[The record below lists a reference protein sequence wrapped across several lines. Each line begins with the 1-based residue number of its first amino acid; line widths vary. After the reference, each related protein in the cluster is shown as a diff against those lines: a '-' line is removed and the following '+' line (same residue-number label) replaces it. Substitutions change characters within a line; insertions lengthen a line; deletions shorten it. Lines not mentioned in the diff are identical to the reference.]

1 MNIPKQLMIGS
12 VPYDVEVVKGWIDE
26 RENGEVRIAEVTYH
40 QQYIKISDNV
50 TKHEGK
56 MKNVLHEAIHAML
69 YEYGFDRLNKEA
81 NVNALTTVF
90 FDFIKNNIRGG
101 VSSFV
106 GVRDY
111 VEIKPVLKT
120 NVEFYDSDV
129 KPAALKLEKKPD
141 TLSFI
146 NTAAELL
153 KTVEKHKPKVD
164 VSALAT
170 VMAQV
175 DVHKIPDLSVTH
187 KEIRESIANITN
199 DKQTRKL
206 PIIDE
211 NRSSFP
217 MEDVVKITKKK
228 DDLGAPDQAEKKEEA
243 DPIHWKTGIKYDEE
257 GNPRYRTRYEC
268 CMCGNRGNQYE
279 YKDNKFTKCHKCNA
293 KLKIVQATK
302 KGFPGRDTF
311 GNFFVANDEYSVIL
325 DGE

>member
-1 MNIPKQLMIGS
+1 MSIPKQLMIGS

-26 RENGEVRIAEVTYH
+26 KENGEVRIAEVTYH
-40 QQYIKISDNV
+40 EQQIKISDNV
-50 TKHEGK
+50 AKHEGQ

-69 YEYGFDRLNKEA
+69 YEYGLDRLNKEV

-101 VSSFV
+101 ISSFV
-106 GVRDY
+106 GY
-111 VEIKPVLKT
+111 QYLLLKCPEKT
-120 NVEFYDSDV
+120 NVEFYDSDTD
-129 KPAALKLEKKPD
+129 PATLRFKKETD
-141 TLSFI
+141 EFSFI
-146 NTAAELL
+146 NTAAEL
-153 KTVEKHKPKVD
+153 VETINQHPPEVD
-164 VSALAT
+164 VSALGVA
-170 VMAQV
+170 MAKAE
-175 DVHKIPDLSVTH
+175 VHKAVDLGVAH
-187 KEIRESIANITN
+187 EQIQESAVKMTT

-206 PIIDE
+206 PIVDV

-217 MEDVVKITKKK
+217 VEEIAKIT
-228 DDLGAPDQAEKKEEA
+228 KKEEA

-279 YKDNKFTKCHKCNA
+279 YKENKFTKCHKCNA

-302 KGFPGRDTF
+302 NGFPERDAF
-311 GNFFVANDEYSVIL
+311 GNFYVANEEYSVIL

>member
-12 VPYDVEVVKGWIDE
+12 VPYDVEVVKGWLEE

-40 QQYIKISDNV
+40 EQQIKISDNV
-50 TKHEGK
+50 AKHEGQ

-69 YEYGFDRLNKEA
+69 YEYGLDRLNKEA

-101 VSSFV
+101 ISSFV
-106 GVRDY
+106 GHAY
-111 VEIKPVLKT
+111 LVLT
-120 NVEFYDSDV
+120 S
-129 KPAALKLEKKPD
+129 PEKQVAKEEQHGF
-141 TLSFI
+141 SFI
-146 NTAAELL
+146 NTAAELVKVINQHPL
-153 KTVEKHKPKVD
+153 EVD
-164 VSALAT
+164 VSALGAA
-170 VMAQV
+170 MAKAEVRKAV
-175 DVHKIPDLSVTH
+175 DLDVTH
-187 KEIRESIANITN
+187 KQLYASAIKISE

-206 PIIDE
+206 PIVE
-211 NRSSFP
+211 VNRSSFP
-217 MEDVVKITKKK
+217 VEEIAKITKK
-228 DDLGAPDQAEKKEEA
+228 EET

-279 YKDNKFTKCHKCNA
+279 YKENKFTKCHKCNA

-302 KGFPGRDTF
+302 NGFPERDAF
-311 GNFFVANDEYSVIL
+311 GNFYVANDEYSVIL

>member
-12 VPYDVEVVKGWIDE
+12 VPYDVEVVKGWLEE

-40 QQYIKISDNV
+40 EQQIKISDNV
-50 TKHEGK
+50 SKREGQ

-69 YEYGFDRLNKEA
+69 YEYGLDRLNKEV

-106 GVRDY
+106 GY
-111 VEIKPVLKT
+111 QYLVLT
-120 NVEFYDSDV
+120 S
-129 KPAALKLEKKPD
+129 PEKQVAKEEQHGF
-141 TLSFI
+141 SFI
-146 NTAAELL
+146 NTATEL
-153 KTVEKHKPKVD
+153 VETINLHPPEVD
-164 VSALAT
+164 VSALDAA
-170 VMAQV
+170 MAKAEVHMAV
-175 DVHKIPDLSVTH
+175 DLGVAHEQIQKSAVNMNT
-187 KEIRESIANITN
+187 E
-199 DKQTRKL
+199 KQTRKL
-206 PIIDE
+206 PIVE
-211 NRSSFP
+211 VNRSSFP
-217 MEDVVKITKKK
+217 VEEIAKIT
-228 DDLGAPDQAEKKEEA
+228 KKEEA

-279 YKDNKFTKCHKCNA
+279 YKENKFTKCHKCNA

-302 KGFPGRDTF
+302 NGFPERDAF
-311 GNFFVANDEYSVIL
+311 GNFYVANDEYSVIL